1 MKGYLKIILT
11 QGCLLYALQA
21 FPQDQAAIDFKTVK
35 EGVVMRDG
43 KMMKI
48 SKAGTLDPLEEDLT
62 LADAVV
68 SKTGEVKYTNGGK
81 LRLKNGEVL
90 TKNGKLMMLE
100 DQVQNVEGVALR
112 DGKLILIKGGGITV
126 VDSDTYLN
134 NDGKINGEGIV
145 EYKSGFKYK
154 IKEGE
159 IVTLDGQIMR
169 RKDDQMDADGIIMRG
184 GKIVRYDK
192 GKPVIADKEFTMAN
206 GAKVSPDG
214 TVVTKDG
221 IKINLR
227 EGDVI
232 NAKGDIG
239 FSKSELVTDG
249 VTKREGKVYKI
260 DNGRFK
266 VMTAEQALGN
276 GSVVQPSGII
286 IAKDS
291 SKLLMKEGDLV
302 TLKGDYYVGRGAKL
316 DAKMAENRGL
326 NDHLIF
332 RDGRVMIVKNG
343 EPELL
348 LKDLS
353 MPNGS
358 KVFKH
363 GHVHTKDGNK
373 LVMKQSQKM
382 DMNGELIADKEKIE
396 FNSKN
401 FIVFKG
407 GKAIQVKEGRE
418 IPVFKE
424 MVLSEATKVLAD
436 GTIDR
441 GGKKTKMKEGEKLT
455 MEGEPLK

>member
-1 MKGYLKIILT
+1 MKDYLKLVLVSLFISNAV
-11 QGCLLYALQA
+11 GSYA
-21 FPQDQAAIDFKTVK
+21 QDAGAIDFRTVK

-62 LADAVV
+62 LSDAVV

-100 DQVQNVEGVALR
+100 DQVQNVEGVAVR
-112 DGKLILIKGGGITV
+112 DGKLILIKDGGVTL
-126 VDSDTYLN
+126 VDNDTYLN
-134 NDGKINGEGIV
+134 NDGKISGEGIV

-184 GKIVRYDK
+184 GKVLRYDK
-192 GKPVIADKEFTMAN
+192 GKPVVADKDFTMAN

-214 TVVTKDG
+214 TVLTKDG
-221 IKINLR
+221 MKINLR
-227 EGDVI
+227 EGDVL
-232 NAKGDIG
+232 NSKGDIG
-239 FSKSELVTDG
+239 FSKSELVTEG
-249 VTKREGKVYKI
+249 VTKREGKIYKL

-266 VMTAEQALGN
+266 PMTSEQVLGN
-276 GSVVQPSGII
+276 GSIVQPTGII
-286 IAKDS
+286 ISKDS
-291 SKLLMKEGDLV
+291 SKLLMKDGDLV
-302 TLKGDYYVGRGAKL
+302 TLKGEYFVGRGAKL

-348 LKDLS
+348 LKDLV
-353 MPNGS
+353 MPNGA
-358 KVFKH
+358 KIFKH
-363 GHVHTKDGNK
+363 GHVHTKEGNK
-373 LVMKQSQKM
+373 LVMKPGQKM
-382 DMNGELIADKEKIE
+382 DMNGDLIADKAKIE
-396 FNSKN
+396 FDQKN
-401 FIVFKG
+401 YIVFKG
-407 GKAIQVKEGRE
+407 GKAMQVTDGRQN
-418 IPVFKE
+418 PVFKE
-424 MVLSEATKVLAD
+424 IVLSESTKVLAD

-441 GGKKTKMKEGEKLT
+441 GGKKTKMKEGEKLS
-455 MEGEPLK
+455 MEGEALK